1 MQNVM
6 LCLRKVFDNLVLI
19 ELDILHINVIMQHAM
34 LFFPTLNKSKNCF
47 VNNNMVYVAFV
58 YV

>member
-1 MQNVM
+1 MQNFI
-6 LCLRKVFDNLVLI
+6 LLLRKVFGNVVLI

-34 LFFPTLNKSKNCF
+34 LFYPTLNTSKSCF
-47 VNNNMVYVAFV
+47 VNNDMLYVAFV